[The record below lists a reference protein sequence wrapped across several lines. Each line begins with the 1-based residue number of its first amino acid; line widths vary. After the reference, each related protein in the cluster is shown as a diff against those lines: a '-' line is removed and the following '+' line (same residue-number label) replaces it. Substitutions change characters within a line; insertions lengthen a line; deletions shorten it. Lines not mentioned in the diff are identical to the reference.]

1 MVKLP
6 GL

>member
-1 MVKLP
+1 VKLP

>member
-1 MVKLP
+1 MPKLP